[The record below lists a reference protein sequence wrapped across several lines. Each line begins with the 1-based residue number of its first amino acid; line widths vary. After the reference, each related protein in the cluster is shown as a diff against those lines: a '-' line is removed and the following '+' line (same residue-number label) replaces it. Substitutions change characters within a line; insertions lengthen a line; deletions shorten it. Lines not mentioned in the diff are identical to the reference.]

1 MNQAAGNS
9 AGTVQVVGRPFP
21 RGVSGNPSG
30 RPRGASGLASYI
42 KARTDDGQEIA
53 DFMMDV
59 MRGDKI
65 EGRAPKTV
73 ERMEAAR
80 WLADRDWGR
89 AIQQQDVVKVDQHK
103 VDQRWDDYSHA
114 QLLALLDA
122 LENHVPTLEID
133 GEARELDTPPE

>member
-1 MNQAAGNS
+1 
-9 AGTVQVVGRPFP
+9 
-21 RGVSGNPSG
+21 
-30 RPRGASGLASYI
+30 
-42 KARTDDGQEIA
+42 
-53 DFMMDV
+53 MMDV

-80 WLADRDWGR
+80 WLADRAWGR

-103 VDQRWDDYSHA
+103 PDHRLSTYSLE
-114 QLLALLDA
+114 QLTALLDA
-122 LENHVPTLEID
+122 LEDHVPTLEIE

>member
-65 EGRAPKTV
+65 EGRGPRTV
-73 ERMEAAR
+73 EPKEAAR
-80 WLADRDWGR
+80 WLADRAWGR
-89 AIQQQDVVKVDQHK
+89 AIQQLDVVKVDQHK
-103 VDQRWDDYSHA
+103 VDHRRYDYSHA

-122 LENHVPTLEID
+122 LENRVPTLEID
-133 GEARELDTPPE
+133 GEARELDTLPE

>member
-9 AGTVQVVGRPFP
+9 AGTVQVVGRPF
-21 RGVSGNPSG
+21 
-30 RPRGASGLASYI
+30 PRGASGLASYI

-80 WLADRDWGR
+80 WLADQAWGR

-103 VDQRWDDYSHA
+103 VDHRWYDYSHA

-133 GEARELDTPPE
+133 GEARELDAPPE

>member
-1 MNQAAGNS
+1 MDQAAGNS

-30 RPRGASGLASYI
+30 RPKGASGLASYI
-42 KARTDDGQEIA
+42 KARTDDGREIA

-80 WLADRDWGR
+80 WLADRAWGR
-89 AIQQQDVVKVDQHK
+89 AIQQQSDIKVDQHK
-103 VDQRWDDYSHA
+103 PDQRLSTYSLE
-114 QLLALLDA
+114 QLNALLDA

>member
-80 WLADRDWGR
+80 WLADQAWGR

-122 LENHVPTLEID
+122 LENRVPTLEID

>member
-1 MNQAAGNS
+1 M
-9 AGTVQVVGRPFP
+9 
-21 RGVSGNPSG
+21 
-30 RPRGASGLASYI
+30 ASYI
-42 KARTDDGQEIA
+42 KARTDDGWEIA

-59 MRGDKI
+59 MRGDKS

-80 WLADRDWGR
+80 WLADQAWGR

-103 VDQRWDDYSHA
+103 VDHRWYDSSHA